1 MDFAS
6 LIEKIDSEILEKQ
19 LVSFSPLQNLKK
31 SMEAQTIPPR
41 LFRILQFLD
50 WKGEEYLQFREPGK
64 ELDPT
69 FFSRNYEIE
78 VLSLGKLDIE
88 SDLKEEGA
96 PINCREK

>member
-1 MDFAS
+1 MDFTA

-19 LVSFSPLQNLKK
+19 LVSFSPQQNLKK

-64 ELDPT
+64 ELDPG
-69 FFSRNYEIE
+69 FFAKNYDIE
-78 VLSLGKLDIE
+78 VLALGQLNIE
-88 SDLKEEGA
+88 SDIKEEGRA
-96 PINCREK
+96 